1 MNLTTM
7 MNKDN
12 LPEGIMEFPELR
24 GYIWGWLS
32 KYITEEKDF
41 DGNEQ
46 AVKSV
51 DFWLDWFVDRVNEL
65 EESEKNGTDTK

>member
-1 MNLTTM
+1 
-7 MNKDN
+7 
-12 LPEGIMEFPELR
+12 ME
-24 GYIWGWLS
+24 
-32 KYITEEKDF
+32 KKDF

-65 EESEKNGTDTK
+65 EKDSKNDR